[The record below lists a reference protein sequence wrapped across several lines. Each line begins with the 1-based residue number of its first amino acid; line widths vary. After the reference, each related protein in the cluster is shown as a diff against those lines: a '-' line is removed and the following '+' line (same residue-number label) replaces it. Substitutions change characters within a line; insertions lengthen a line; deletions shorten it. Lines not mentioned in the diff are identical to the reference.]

1 MKLVAASQR
10 IDFLRKRDETRDA
23 LDQRLIDF
31 LCQLGFLTVPVPNS
45 LIRNPSNDHLIQWIG
60 IVKPS
65 AIVLS
70 GGNNIGEFNLRD
82 QTEAQLI
89 KYAKHKG
96 LPLLGICRGMQ
107 MLAHFHGSVIQP
119 LKGHV
124 GTRHNLEG
132 EVNWSVNSFHDLA
145 VRNCPSD
152 FKVFAHS
159 SDDGCIEGIKHD
171 SLPWEG
177 WMWHPEREGLFCI
190 EQLKR
195 AKNLL
200 ST

>member
-1 MKLVAASQR
+1 M
-10 IDFLRKRDETRDA
+10 
-23 LDQRLIDF
+23 
-31 LCQLGFLTVPVPNS
+31 PVPNS
-45 LIRNPSNDHLIQWIG
+45 LIRNPSNDHLTQWIG

-132 EVNWSVNSFHDLA
+132 EVNWSVNSFHVWLFEIVHQTLRFLPI
-145 VRNCPSD
+145 VRMMVVSKELNTT
-152 FKVFAHS
+152 VFHGK
-159 SDDGCIEGIKHD
+159 DGCGIPKEKACFA
-171 SLPWEG
+171 S
-177 WMWHPEREGLFCI
+177 
-190 EQLKR
+190 
-195 AKNLL
+195 
-200 ST
+200 SS